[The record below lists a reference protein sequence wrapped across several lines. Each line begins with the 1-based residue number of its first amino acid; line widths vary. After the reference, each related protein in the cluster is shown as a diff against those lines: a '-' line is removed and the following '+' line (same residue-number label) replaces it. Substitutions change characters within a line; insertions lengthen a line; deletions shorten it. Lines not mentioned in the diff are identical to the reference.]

1 MRLGSVIVTT
11 DAAFDAGSST
21 VAVLADPLK
30 RTVRHPDVRRAVIAG
45 TRLLCTPYAPDARAT
60 AAARTGRD
68 RLIHALSQ
76 LTVVVAIEPSGDPW
90 AGAVAAIDAGF
101 TVAVWRGPGEGD
113 GNAALE
119 AHGATPIRSV
129 DDLAP
134 LLDE

>member
-1 MRLGSVIVTT
+1 M
-11 DAAFDAGSST
+11 
-21 VAVLADPLK
+21 
-30 RTVRHPDVRRAVIAG
+30 IAG

-68 RLIHALSQ
+68 RLIHALSR
-76 LTVVVAIEPSGDPW
+76 LTVVVATEPSGDPW
-90 AGAVAAIDAGF
+90 TGAVAAIDAGF

-129 DDLAP
+129 DELAR